1 MPCLQGIS
9 VVNGLLGE
17 RNFVAD
23 MWQMEQGIETAGW
36 KCRAPFA
43 VVTFVEITAGTRA
56 RAASFSYVAEQGG
69 FV

>member
-36 KCRAPFA
+36 KCQAPFA
-43 VVTFVEITAGTRA
+43 VVTFVAITAGTRA
-56 RAASFSYVAEQGG
+56 RAACFSYAEEQGG